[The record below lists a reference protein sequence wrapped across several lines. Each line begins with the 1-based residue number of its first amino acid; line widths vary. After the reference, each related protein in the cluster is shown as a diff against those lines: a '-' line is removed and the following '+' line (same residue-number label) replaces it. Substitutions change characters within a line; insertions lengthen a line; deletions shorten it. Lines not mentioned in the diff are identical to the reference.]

1 MNVIPSVTLKNGSP
15 VVIEDGRYSRY
26 SENGEH
32 IDMWDL
38 MGKLGDYNKVYLL
51 DLNGIERNRP
61 NFDIIQKVSARKD
74 IWADLGARSAETI
87 TDTFIAGADR
97 AVVSTRTMSSMDLLV
112 DALELSRKIIF
123 TIVVGEGVLSMSKEI
138 KKGSVKGLVSEG
150 VDHGV
155 DKIVV
160 IDLSQDG
167 FKDDLIYDLPE
178 EDYELYI
185 GGIDKDPEYYEDR
198 VDGVMLGIKEA
209 IGYQKKS

>member
-1 MNVIPSVTLKNGSP
+1 MEIIPSITVKGDSP
-15 VVIEDGRYSRY
+15 VIVEDERYVPF
-26 SENGEH
+26 SEEGEVVS
-32 IDMWDL
+32 MWDL
-38 MGKLGDYNKVYLL
+38 MGELGDYDKIYLL

-61 NFDIIQKVSARKD
+61 NFDMIQKISARKD

-87 TDTFIAGADR
+87 TDTFIAGADM
-97 AVVSTRTMSSMDLLV
+97 AVVSTRTMSSMDLLE
-112 DALELSRKIIF
+112 DALELSRNIIF

-138 KKGSVKGLVSEG
+138 KKSSVKDLMSDA
-150 VDHGV
+150 VDQGA
-155 DKIVV
+155 DKVMI
-160 IDLSQDG
+160 IDLSQGG
-167 FKDDLIYDLPE
+167 FKDDLIYDMPE